1 MISGIGQLN
10 WSSGTTAMPARPS
23 PAEMFAKMD
32 TNGDGF
38 VDKAEFTAFG
48 KQMAAKMG
56 KADKSA
62 ELFAKIDTN
71 GDGKISQSE
80 NDAFASQM
88 QAARAQR
95 HHGAGGNLEDMFA
108 KMDTNGDGSVDK
120 TEFEAF
126 IQQMANQ
133 ADSQANSTNKSN
145 DLFSQIDTDGDGK
158 ISKSESTTFAAKMES
173 QMQSMLVNSMSTL
186 LNSQQSGATDTSS
199 LYDTISQRYTQS
211 PSTNAQSTVDLI
223 G

>member
-10 WSSGTTAMPARPS
+10 WTSGTTATSARPS

-32 TNGDGF
+32 TNGDGS

-56 KADKSA
+56 KADKS
-62 ELFAKIDTN
+62 EEIFAKIDTD

-80 NDAFASQM
+80 NDAFVSQM
-88 QAARAQR
+88 QSAMPPSPN
-95 HHGAGGNLEDMFA
+95 GAGENPKDMFA
-108 KMDTNGDGSVDK
+108 KMDTNGDSYVDK

-126 IQQMANQ
+126 FQQMANKTE
-133 ADSQANSTNKSN
+133 STDTSD

-158 ISKSESTTFAAKMES
+158 ISKSESATFAAKMES
-173 QMQSMLVNSMSTL
+173 QMQSMLASALSTL
-186 LNSQQSGATDTSS
+186 SNSQQSSASDTST
-199 LYDTISQRYTQS
+199 LYDTISQRYAQS
-211 PSTNAQSTVDLI
+211 LSTNAQSAVDLL

>member
-23 PAEMFAKMD
+23 PAEMFTKMD
-32 TNGDGF
+32 SNGDGSI
-38 VDKAEFTAFG
+38 DKAEFTAFG

-62 ELFAKIDTN
+62 EIFAKIDTN
-71 GDGKISQSE
+71 GEISQAE
-80 NDAFASQM
+80 NEAFASQM
-88 QAARAQR
+88 QAMRSK
-95 HHGAGGNLEDMFA
+95 GGPPPGGTKSLDEMFA

-133 ADSQANSTNKSN
+133 ADSQASSTNKSN

-199 LYDTISQRYTQS
+199 LYDTISQRYAQ
-211 PSTNAQSTVDLI
+211 PVSTNAQSTVNLL

>member
-10 WSSGTTAMPARPS
+10 WTSGTTATSARPS

-32 TNGDGF
+32 TNGDGS

-56 KADKSA
+56 KADKS
-62 ELFAKIDTN
+62 EEIFAKIDTD
-71 GDGKISQSE
+71 GDGKISQAE
-80 NDAFASQM
+80 NDAFVSKM
-88 QAARAQR
+88 QSAMPPPPD
-95 HHGAGGNLEDMFA
+95 GAGGNLKDMFA

-133 ADSQANSTNKSN
+133 ADSQTNSTNKVD

-158 ISKSESTTFAAKMES
+158 ISKSESSTFAAKMES
-173 QMQSMLVNSMSTL
+173 QMQSMLASSLSTL
-186 LNSQQSGATDTSS
+186 SNSQQSSASDSS
-199 LYDTISQRYTQS
+199 TLYDTIAQRYTQS
-211 PSTNAQSTVDLI
+211 LSTSAQSAVDLL

>member
-10 WSSGTTAMPARPS
+10 WTSGTTATSARPS

-32 TNGDGF
+32 TNGDGS

-48 KQMAAKMG
+48 KQMAAKIG
-56 KADKSA
+56 KAGKS
-62 ELFAKIDTN
+62 EDIFAKIDTD

-80 NDAFASQM
+80 NEAFVRQM
-88 QAARAQR
+88 KSAMPRPPN
-95 HHGAGGNLEDMFA
+95 GAGGNPNDMFA
-108 KMDTNGDGSVDK
+108 QMDTNGDDAVDK

-126 IQQMANQ
+126 IRQMANETE
-133 ADSQANSTNKSN
+133 STDKSN

-158 ISKSESTTFAAKMES
+158 ISKSESATFAVKIES
-173 QMQSMLVNSMSTL
+173 QMQSMLASSLSTL
-186 LNSQQSGATDTSS
+186 SNSQQSSASDSS
-199 LYDTISQRYTQS
+199 TLYDAIAQRY
-211 PSTNAQSTVDLI
+211 AQSLSTSAQSAVDLL